1 MTNTR
6 STKRALISSVMALL
20 LCFTM
25 LLGTTFA
32 WFTDSVTSAN
42 NIIKSGTLN
51 VEMYYADGS
60 KAVPVDGSTDWKNAQ
75 GVAIYTAN
83 QLWEPGYTDAK
94 HIKIANEGT
103 LALKY
108 QLAIIPTGEVSK
120 LAEVIDVYLYQADGV
135 LANATQVA
143 TRDNIDTTMHV
154 GTLADLISK
163 GIVRGNLEADT
174 AYTTTIVLKMRESA
188 GNEYK
193 DLSIGDGF
201 TIQLLATQYTAEKD
215 SFDNTYDGNA
225 WMDGMVCYDA
235 DDLVAAMANG
245 GTVILGDDIELT
257 EATFMAGN
265 YPAALHIDET
275 TVLNLN
281 GKKLEIDGE
290 KLAFA
295 MVIENGGNLTITGEG
310 TFYCDRLSC
319 AVVGGGSTLTI
330 ENGSFIHPNS
340 TGLFIEATPNYSEY
354 YKDTPATVNI
364 YGGTF
369 DCGANPRYLLNEQ
382 AAYEGQSI
390 NVYGG
395 SFKNFDPANG
405 NDGSYLAGGIKSV
418 KVEDENGVWYH
429 AMPDGTTMVSSAA
442 ELAAALA
449 NGESVILMNDVTVSE
464 ALAITGTPTIYGSGK
479 TISRTAGYTGTVLTV
494 ASGAT
499 VTIENLVLDGAGAT
513 ATGNLIA
520 TTGNGSIVLNDGT
533 VLQNNNGAHA
543 VSLATRGGGSL
554 TLNGAYIINNS
565 SDSGAIWGGGAI
577 IVNEGSKINNNS
589 STGLAGAIRMVG
601 SSNLTM
607 NGGEISNNT
616 AAGDGGAIW
625 GYGSSTYNFNGGK
638 MNGNTSAGTG
648 GAIYTGTYSVI
659 NISGDFELCDNTAAN
674 SGAIRLTDHTS
685 MTITGGKISGNTQ
698 NGDSNAFNTWNN
710 TISITAGELEDD
722 MSYVGGLSLT
732 IGAAEIDGVIAYALS
747 TNHNTAYLTA
757 DFNGFK
763 FTVNEADTN
772 FANFNFKP
780 AAGYTYTAGD
790 EEKLVCMNEGYE
802 TYWDAATGTFRLQA
816 K

>member
-1 MTNTR
+1 MKKVQSTN
-6 STKRALISSVMALL
+6 RALLMSVMALF

-32 WFTDSVTSAN
+32 WFTDSVTSAGN
-42 NIIKSGTLN
+42 KIMSGTLN
-51 VEMYYADGS
+51 IEMYYAKGTEDPAS
-60 KAVPVDGSTDWKNAQ
+60 AEWKNAQ
-75 GVAIYTAN
+75 GVAIYTAD

-94 HIKIANEGT
+94 HIKISNEGS

-108 QLAIIPTGEVSK
+108 QMAIIPTGEVSK
-120 LAEVIDVYLYQADGV
+120 LAEVIDVYLYQTEGV
-135 LANATQVA
+135 LENATQITA
-143 TRDNIDTTMHV
+143 RTAINEAMKV
-154 GTLADLISK
+154 GTLAEVISK
-163 GIVRGNLEADT
+163 GIVHGTLEADT
-174 AYTTTIVLKMRESA
+174 DYTTTIVLKMQENA
-188 GNEYK
+188 NNDYQNLK
-193 DLSIGDGF
+193 IGDDF
-201 TIQLLATQYTAEKD
+201 TIRLLATQYTAESD
-215 SFDNTYDGNA
+215 SFDNTYDENA
-225 WMDGMVCYDA
+225 WMEGMVCYDA

-330 ENGSFIHPNS
+330 ENGNFIHPNS

-442 ELAAALA
+442 ELATALA
-449 NGESVILMNDVTVSE
+449 NGESVILVNDVSVSE
-464 ALAITGTPTIYGSGK
+464 TLTVNGEPTIYGSGK
-479 TISRTAGYTGTVLTV
+479 TISRAAGYTGTVLTV

-499 VTIENLVLDGAGAT
+499 LTVENLVLDGSGAT
-513 ATGNLIA
+513 ATGNLIK
-520 TTGNGSIVLNDGT
+520 TTGNGKIVLNEGT

-543 VSLATRGGGSL
+543 VYLDHGSKKGSL
-554 TLNGAYIINNS
+554 TLNRASIINNS
-565 SDSGAIWGGGAI
+565 SDSGAIWGGGQI
-577 IVNEGSKINNNS
+577 TVNEGSKINNNS
-589 STGLAGAIRMVG
+589 STGSAGAIRMVSG
-601 SSNLTM
+601 CNLTM

-616 AAGDGGAIW
+616 AAASGGAIY

-638 MNGNTSAGTG
+638 MANNTAAVG
-648 GAIYTGTYSVI
+648 GAMYTGDVSVV
-659 NISGDFELCDNTAAN
+659 NISGSFEMIDNTANDA
-674 SGAIRLTDHTS
+674 GAIRLTNRTS
-685 MTITGGKISGNTQ
+685 FNMTGGKVSGNISINDSDWNGFYGWNPAVNISG
-698 NGDSNAFNTWNN
+698 
-710 TISITAGELEDD
+710 GELADD
-722 MSYVGGLSLT
+722 IYIQGGLTPTVGGSGIT
-732 IGAAEIDGVIAYALS
+732 GVVHFDVS
-747 TNHNTAYLTA
+747 TNHNTVNLAS
-757 DFNGFK
+757 DFGTFK
-763 FTVNEADTN
+763 FTVAEGSN
-772 FANFNFKP
+772 FAAFNLKP
-780 AAGYTYTAGD
+780 ATGYVYTEGD
-790 EEKLVCMNEGYE
+790 EAKLVCMNEGYE
-802 TYWDAATGTFRLQA
+802 TYWDATTSTFKLQA